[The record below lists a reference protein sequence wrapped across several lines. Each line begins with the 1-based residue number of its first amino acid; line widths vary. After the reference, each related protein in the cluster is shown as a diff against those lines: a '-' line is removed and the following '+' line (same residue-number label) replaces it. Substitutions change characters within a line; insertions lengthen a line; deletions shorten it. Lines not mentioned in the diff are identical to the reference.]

1 MTPEA
6 EAKFKK
12 ELKKLRQTQLM
23 IMMIQLAIV
32 VLIVTS
38 AMTP

>member
-12 ELKKLRQTQLM
+12 ELKKIRQTQLM
-23 IMMIQLAIV
+23 IMVIQMAMV
-32 VLIVTS
+32 VLIII
-38 AMTP
+38 PR